1 MKRLITFL
9 FVAVIFAS
17 ASNPLYAQD
26 LTFTSGEVLN
36 HTLSVCLDKKDALE
50 IADAHKKFGKERAN
64 EIWMS
69 RDKCGNVP
77 VVGAVVG
84 KVIRSHKTKEG
95 QSSVVE
101 ILTDGK
107 VIGYFLTTAP
117 VNKPDRNT

>member
-1 MKRLITFL
+1 MKRLISCL
-9 FVAVIFAS
+9 FAVLAIAS

-50 IADAHKKFGKERAN
+50 IADAHKKFGREKAN
-64 EIWMS
+64 EIWMAKE
-69 RDKCGNVP
+69 RCGNVP
-77 VVGAVVG
+77 VMGAVVG

-95 QSSVVE
+95 VSSVVE